1 MPVMG
6 QRCLQNAQPVV
17 GPWVP
22 QNPNLSKPLQNKKV
36 VAVSP
41 GWNHNLILRS
51 FVLSSTATTFNYSP
65 AFVFHIHRS
74 SSLRF
79 CWQRGGAASYYN
91 AHQKHGFC
99 AQISRAVLEY
109 REFDARRYIL
119 CAKDSILPTKIG
131 VVNHDSETTR
141 QRSRVSRDSTFVR
154 HQGQEEASQPS
165 LEEGVGVDS
174 GVKPGISLL
183 AVYHSTGTVYNP
195 SSQAYHETLI
205 DNCYPEKNRTVTSP
219 EPQENLPKMETPV
232 LPEKSALRASR
243 MFNMDSK
250 FQGSIQSTELSQA
263 TPHDVYLSSEE
274 DASSSADEFDFSD
287 YDYDSESEDP
297 QSPRRTSHEDTA
309 RVVSV
314 VFMGK
319 PSLIDL
325 PTSRRSVSPNSIEAR
340 RRASTV
346 SSVSPSL
353 HRSVTESAA
362 SSLHHQSP
370 RKSSLVSSLLSR
382 KKPPFLQIDPYA
394 NGSTYSLD
402 AAPKQEEEHN
412 VAPKTPRTPT
422 AMLKNMSRTLSLVRK
437 RSRPLLNTNIPMAT
451 ALEHPEDDYAETPA
465 SAPALPPATQTE
477 PLGGIRMSSLPS
489 PRVTYQDI
497 IKAAKK
503 NSMMAPLQPSPVS
516 ESYAEQSPVSSTATT
531 TTPTTRRGILS
542 GLAARRR
549 SVKLTGR
556 VI

>member
-1 MPVMG
+1 MSTFPG
-6 QRCLQNAQPVV
+6 CGAFQRAAILPMSHFDQL
-17 GPWVP
+17 P
-22 QNPNLSKPLQNKKV
+22 Q
-36 VAVSP
+36 
-41 GWNHNLILRS
+41 
-51 FVLSSTATTFNYSP
+51 
-65 AFVFHIHRS
+65 
-74 SSLRF
+74 
-79 CWQRGGAASYYN
+79 QRGAAG
-91 AHQKHGFC
+91 H
-99 AQISRAVLEY
+99 
-109 REFDARRYIL
+109 
-119 CAKDSILPTKIG
+119 PTKG
-131 VVNHDSETTR
+131 LEPEPTYTR
-141 QRSRVSRDSTFVR
+141 TRSGEVFD
-154 HQGQEEASQPS
+154 
-165 LEEGVGVDS
+165 
-174 GVKPGISLL
+174 
-183 AVYHSTGTVYNP
+183 
-195 SSQAYHETLI
+195 ETLL
-205 DNCYPEKNRTVTSP
+205 DNFYPEKERTETP
-219 EPQENLPKMETPV
+219 PQPQKNLPKMATPV

-243 MFNMDSK
+243 MFDMDSK
-250 FQGSIQSTELSQA
+250 FQGSIQSTELLQA

-287 YDYDSESEDP
+287 YDYDTEGEDP
-297 QSPRRTSHEDTA
+297 QSPRRISHEDTA

-325 PTSRRSVSPNSIEAR
+325 PASRRSVSPNSIEAR

-382 KKPPFLQIDPYA
+382 KKPPFLHIDPYA

-402 AAPKQEEEHN
+402 ATPKQEGEES
-412 VAPKTPRTPT
+412 VALKTPRTPT

-451 ALEHPEDDYAETPA
+451 ALEQLEDDQAE
-465 SAPALPPATQTE
+465 SLAPAPPARTQTE
-477 PLGGIRMSSLPS
+477 PLNGMRTSSLPS

-503 NSMMAPLQPSPVS
+503 NSMMAPPQPSPVS
-516 ESYAEQSPVSSTATT
+516 ESHPEHSPITPAAT
-531 TTPTTRRGILS
+531 PARRGILS

-556 VI
+556 VM